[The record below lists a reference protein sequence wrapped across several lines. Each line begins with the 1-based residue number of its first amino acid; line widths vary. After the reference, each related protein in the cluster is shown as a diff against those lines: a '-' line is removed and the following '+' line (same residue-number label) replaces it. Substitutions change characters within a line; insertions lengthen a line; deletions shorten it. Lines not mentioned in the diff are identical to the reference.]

1 MDAIRIVLSS
11 IKRADFDYNLINDG
25 DRIALGVSGGKDS
38 MLLLY
43 SLILYKKYSKIDSS
57 IVPIN
62 INLGFKDYN
71 NEELSSYV
79 KSLGLDLVIADGRSV
94 YEILSA
100 QQILQKK

>member
-25 DRIALGVSGGKDS
+25 DKIALGVSGGKDS

-43 SLILYKKYSKIDSS
+43 SLILYKKYSKIDFS

-62 INLGFKDYN
+62 IDLGFKDYN
-71 NEELSSYV
+71 NKELSSYV
-79 KSLGLDLVIADGRSV
+79 KSLGLDLVITDGRSV
-94 YEILSA
+94 
-100 QQILQKK
+100 